1 MERTQVLAERTA
13 NEEQARKDER
23 ARVRH
28 KRRVRNQIA
37 AYAVVAAFTVGMG
50 AFLYIGSMKLLAVIS
65 VRRQTAKVAAEAEAY
80 EDEAV
85 KNAEAEMAEEAEA
98 AEEPA
103 EEVTVETPAQVEEE
117 MSASEE
123 VSDEELLN
131 EMVSGLIED
140 MPLKDRVAGLFVV
153 SPERLT
159 NVDTA
164 IKAGDGTRE
173 SLEATAVGGIIYS
186 AKNIKN
192 HDQICSMLEKTVEM
206 SKYPLFLGL
215 TDAGEGGD
223 PVKSLSLEEV
233 PSAAELAES
242 GDAAKAYDA
251 GETIAKKLVDA
262 GFNMALS
269 PRANLTADAM
279 TDEERRASFGSDP
292 ASAQVIMAGEI
303 QGLEENGI
311 KTAVGFFPTT
321 ADDRSG
327 NIPVTNATVSDL
339 EEGEYAMFKTAV
351 EAGTKVIMVGNL
363 AAPQITGDNTS
374 SSMSSVIIN
383 EQLRSN
389 LGYDVVVM
397 TDSLSESA
405 ITDYLTADQAA
416 VNAIKAGADMIYE
429 PEDLEAALDGVLDAV
444 NSGVIP
450 ESRINESLTR
460 IYKIKYADKAD

>member
-13 NEEQARKDER
+13 NEEQARKDES
-23 ARVRH
+23 ARLRH

>member
-1 MERTQVLAERTA
+1 
-13 NEEQARKDER
+13 
-23 ARVRH
+23 
-28 KRRVRNQIA
+28 
-37 AYAVVAAFTVGMG
+37 
-50 AFLYIGSMKLLAVIS
+50 
-65 VRRQTAKVAAEAEAY
+65 
-80 EDEAV
+80 
-85 KNAEAEMAEEAEA
+85 
-98 AEEPA
+98 
-103 EEVTVETPAQVEEE
+103 
-117 MSASEE
+117 
-123 VSDEELLN
+123 
-131 EMVSGLIED
+131 
-140 MPLKDRVAGLFVV
+140 
-153 SPERLT
+153 
-159 NVDTA
+159 
-164 IKAGDGTRE
+164 
-173 SLEATAVGGIIYS
+173 
-186 AKNIKN
+186 
-192 HDQICSMLEKTVEM
+192 
-206 SKYPLFLGL
+206 
-215 TDAGEGGD
+215 
-223 PVKSLSLEEV
+223 
-233 PSAAELAES
+233 
-242 GDAAKAYDA
+242 
-251 GETIAKKLVDA
+251 
-262 GFNMALS
+262 
-269 PRANLTADAM
+269 
-279 TDEERRASFGSDP
+279 
-292 ASAQVIMAGEI
+292 MAGEI